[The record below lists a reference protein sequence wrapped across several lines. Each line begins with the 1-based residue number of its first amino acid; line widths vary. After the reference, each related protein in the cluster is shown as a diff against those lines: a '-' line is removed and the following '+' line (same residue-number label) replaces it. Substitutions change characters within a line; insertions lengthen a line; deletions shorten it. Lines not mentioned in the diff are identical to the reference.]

1 MIELVP
7 AVGLQIQ
14 GESMTEYISNNLTTI
29 ILAIVALF
37 AVGIAIR
44 IVVRKKRINSNIVNQ
59 SNNFVGGDQAGR
71 DINKK

>member
-1 MIELVP
+1 
-7 AVGLQIQ
+7 
-14 GESMTEYISNNLTTI
+14 MTDYISNNLTTI

-44 IVVRKKRINSNIVNQ
+44 IVVRKKRTNSNIVNQ